1 GRGRPEVGKTQPRR
15 GAVSATRKTAA
26 PDVGPVPPHSAA
38 SPPPRSAHQRGQN
51 QAHAPNNSSEPSARL
66 PVCGDTRADRRRYAR
81 PLILGL
87 ITLRW
92 GRFIT
97 LKAACRL
104 GGRD

>member
-1 GRGRPEVGKTQPRR
+1 M
-15 GAVSATRKTAA
+15 
-26 PDVGPVPPHSAA
+26 
-38 SPPPRSAHQRGQN
+38 
-51 QAHAPNNSSEPSARL
+51 L
-66 PVCGDTRADRRRYAR
+66 RADHNEGGDAR

-97 LKAACRL
+97 LKAAWRL